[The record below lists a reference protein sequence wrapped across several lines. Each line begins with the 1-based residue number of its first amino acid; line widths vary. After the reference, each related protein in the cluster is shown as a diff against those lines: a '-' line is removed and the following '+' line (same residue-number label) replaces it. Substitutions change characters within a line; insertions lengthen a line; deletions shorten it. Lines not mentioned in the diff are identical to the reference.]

1 MTMSQGR
8 PNADLRRGGRRGTH
22 WNFASAFS
30 RWDPPLRFDMLPD
43 ATDPDAAAGT
53 LARSGVPGGRAHNPR
68 HFSRGL
74 LVCNFGEAGQTDEF
88 PKNFRVAERVPLFPA
103 QPGQAPRGGSVA
115 MSPWSCD
122 DIVTCDNFE
131 YMVRPW
137 AEALLLLAVILSGT
151 PAAGLPLVL
160 SSAALLLDT
169 WKATDELTQ
178 LVDDGALQLLVR
190 FLVLGVVGVGLV
202 AAGIL
207 YAKYSKALGEAV
219 DKLAAKLCAP
229 CCAVEPVADHD
240 WPTPATSK
248 VAVTGEKVVL

>member
-1 MTMSQGR
+1 MTPDAAECDDHVAG
-8 PNADLRRGGRRGTH
+8 PPDLRRGGRRETH

-30 RWDPPLRFDMLPD
+30 RWDPPLRFDMPPD

-137 AEALLLLAVILSGT
+137 AEALLLLGHA
-151 PAAGLPLVL
+151 
-160 SSAALLLDT
+160 
-169 WKATDELTQ
+169 
-178 LVDDGALQLLVR
+178 R
-190 FLVLGVVGVGLV
+190 
-202 AAGIL
+202 
-207 YAKYSKALGEAV
+207 
-219 DKLAAKLCAP
+219 
-229 CCAVEPVADHD
+229 
-240 WPTPATSK
+240 
-248 VAVTGEKVVL
+248 